1 MKFPKKN
8 NKKIYSNETSTKTDT
23 KNQSKYKTIQ
33 KMNRKDNLYYVLK
46 FALIDS
52 FLQNFND
59 IHKSKRQSIKK
70 RLSKSEEINFM
81 NNDFTD
87 IVEKYKL
94 SDKIKNNKVKDL
106 IKLPKKEFLKRM
118 VSDGN
123 FFTEDEKKQK
133 NNYENSKCRNLAYE
147 LFETNNLEGL
157 ILLTKLIKLDKQKD
171 KENNDKIYIK
181 ILNAKNFEITINLL
195 KGYEDFKLDL
205 FSNEKYEINNR
216 IINMWIIANFPIEYL
231 GNNKPGSKK
240 TEKKEK

>member
-1 MKFPKKN
+1 
-8 NKKIYSNETSTKTDT
+8 
-23 KNQSKYKTIQ
+23 
-33 KMNRKDNLYYVLK
+33 
-46 FALIDS
+46 
-52 FLQNFND
+52 
-59 IHKSKRQSIKK
+59 
-70 RLSKSEEINFM
+70 
-81 NNDFTD
+81 
-87 IVEKYKL
+87 
-94 SDKIKNNKVKDL
+94 
-106 IKLPKKEFLKRM
+106 M

-181 ILNAKNFEITINLL
+181 ILNAKKFEIAINLL

-231 GNNKPGSKK
+231 ENNKSGSKK